1 MTPRER
7 FLSLLKNDILK
18 LDLAELNFGVYRI
31 LNARRDL
38 VLNFLDKELPE
49 LIEKQLGNLPGA
61 ATEDEEGRIYASLD
75 TFFHRYWD
83 DGDFILRP
91 RRGRDAAY
99 SVPYDGSDV
108 YFHWATKGSHY
119 VKSGEFL
126 KTYAFKPE
134 GAGGKV
140 RFEITAAQ
148 QEKDNVKG
156 AKRYFVPAGRAH
168 DGATAVFRFEYRPL
182 SEAETKAYDVKG
194 GKAKSK
200 NSGGENGNGDENSGG
215 QLAPSRVQDR
225 LLRAW
230 LEGADFKNAAVPGNL
245 RGAGFD
251 KHVARY
257 VRRQTSDFFVH
268 PRLGPF
274 LEGELDYFLKN
285 EFLQLWDRAT
295 PDALARERT
304 KFNIVREIGRRIIA
318 FLHQIEDFQ
327 ARLFEKRKFILKTD
341 WLVMASAL
349 AAREGGMALLEKAT
363 ANKQQVTE
371 WQRWVGESSP
381 RPLGEGPGVRAAGKA
396 LLSKFPHLPIHT
408 AHFDEAYTLAV
419 LGCFEDID
427 AELSGVLVHGE
438 NYAALRTIEA
448 EYKDRVLCAYID
460 PPYNTVA
467 SEILYKNEFKQSSW
481 LTLVQ
486 PRALAGCRLLTRT
499 GVLIV
504 AIDDFELV
512 NLCESLDVGLSTTHE
527 RDLVIVNHHPQGAG
541 GTNVSRT
548 HEYAVVISPS
558 KQATLKLPLKGSGKN
573 ERPFMRSGTGQNN
586 FRRWRSNSFYAIL
599 VDSTTKKVMGV
610 ETPPPKGAK
619 TYPIGKTSGGFERI
633 YPRGSDGSERVW
645 RKSYSSGK
653 KAAEEGKLISSEKF
667 VIYEEIDN
675 SGKRGPVGSNW
686 VDKRYNAGTYG
697 SNLLADLFGNGGS
710 FSYPKSLFTVQD
722 FVDAATYD
730 DDTSLV
736 LDFFGGSGTTAHAV
750 ISLNRIDGGQRQ
762 FVMVE
767 QGEYFDTV
775 LLPRTAKVICCPEW
789 ELGKP
794 KTSIAHDPEDED
806 HWSHRTLPLVKVQR
820 IERYEDSLDAL
831 ETRDEY
837 DARRAGM
844 QEMAGSDYT
853 LRYLLEEET
862 RGSALFAPTRLFEA
876 PFSAQLPVH
885 TPGGVKLVPIDL
897 AESTLAMLGL
907 RLTRVFGDTFEKR
920 RYRVMAARTRKDEMQ
935 LVLLRD
941 LAPAPEKKFWEREYR
956 WLAKTVEER
965 WGSKLSTYARVWYN
979 GDTLLLDGETGSSID
994 AEFARVMQERD
1005 PHAAA
1010 G

>member
-7 FLSLLKNDILK
+7 FLTLLKNDILK
-18 LDLAELNFGVYRI
+18 LDLAELNFGIYRI

-38 VLNFLDKELPE
+38 VLKFLDQELPE
-49 LIEKQLGNLPGA
+49 LIERQLASLPGTA
-61 ATEDEEGRIYASLD
+61 AEDEEARIYAALD

-126 KTYAFKPE
+126 KAYAFKPE
-134 GAGGKV
+134 GAGGEV
-140 RFEITAAQ
+140 RFEVIAAQ

-156 AKRYFVPAGRAH
+156 AKRFFVPASKAQ
-168 DGATAVFRFEYRPL
+168 DGAALVLQFEFRPL
-182 SEAETKAYDVKG
+182 TEAEAKKYDVKG
-194 GKAKSK
+194 STAKVK
-200 NSGGENGNGDENSGG
+200 GNGNGAENGNGNGEDNGGG
-215 QLAPSRVQDR
+215 QLAPSKVQDR

-230 LEGADFKNAAVPGNL
+230 LEGSDFKSAAVPAAL
-245 RGAGFD
+245 RGAAFE
-251 KHVARY
+251 KHVSRY
-257 VRRQTSDFFVH
+257 VRKQTSDFFVH
-268 PRLGPF
+268 PQLGPF

-295 PDALARERT
+295 PEALARERA
-304 KFNIVREIGRRIIA
+304 KFNIIRDIGKRIIA

-349 AAREGGMALLEKAT
+349 AAREGGKALVDKAASDKHQVAEWRRWVGDDSLSGKKLLEKY
-363 ANKQQVTE
+363 
-371 WQRWVGESSP
+371 
-381 RPLGEGPGVRAAGKA
+381 
-396 LLSKFPHLPIHT
+396 PHLPIHT
-408 AHFDEAYTLAV
+408 VHFDVGYTIAM

-427 AELSGVLVHGE
+427 AELGGVLVHGE

-448 EYKDRVLCAYID
+448 EYKERVLCTYID

-486 PRALAGCRLLTRT
+486 PRALAGLRLLTKA
-499 GVLIV
+499 GALII

-512 NLCESLDVGLSTTHE
+512 NLCESLDVDLSTSHE

-548 HEYAVVISPS
+548 HEYAVVISPN

-586 FRRWRSNSFYAIL
+586 FRQWRSNSFYAIL
-599 VDSTTKKVMGV
+599 VDSKTKKVMGV
-610 ETPPPKGAK
+610 EPPPAK
-619 TYPIGKTSGGFERI
+619 EEKKYPTGKTSAGLERI
-633 YPRGSDGSERVW
+633 YPLGANGSERVW
-645 RKSYSSGK
+645 RKSYGSGK
-653 KAAEEGKLISSEKF
+653 KAAEQGKLISSEKF

-675 SGKRGPVGSNW
+675 SGKRGPIGSNW
-686 VDKRYNAGTYG
+686 VDKRYNAGTHG
-697 SNLLADLFGNGGS
+697 SNLLADLFGSTGS
-710 FSYPKSLFTVQD
+710 FSYPKSLLTVQD

-730 DDTSLV
+730 DDTALI

-762 FVMVE
+762 FIMVE
-767 QGEYFDTV
+767 QGEYFDSV
-775 LLPRTAKVICCPEW
+775 LLPRTAKVICSPEW
-789 ELGKP
+789 EQGKP
-794 KTSIAHDPEDED
+794 KLSVAHGPEDED
-806 HWSHRTLPLVKVQR
+806 HWSNRTLPLVKVQR
-820 IERYEDSLDAL
+820 IEHYEDTLDAL

-837 DARRAGM
+837 DARRAGI

-862 RGSALFAPTRLFEA
+862 RGSALFAPNRLFEA

-885 TPGGVKLVPIDL
+885 TPSGVKLVPIDL

-907 RLTRVFGDTFEKR
+907 RLTRVFEETFEKR
-920 RYRVMAARTRKDEMQ
+920 RYRIMAARTRTDELH
-935 LVLLRD
+935 LVVLRD
-941 LAPAPEKKFWEREYR
+941 LSPAPKQDFWKREYQ
-956 WLAKTVEER
+956 WLVKTVEQR
-965 WGSKLSTYARVWYN
+965 WKTKLPAYARIWYN
-979 GDTLLLDGETGSSID
+979 GDTLLLGGETGSSID

-1005 PHAAA
+1005 PHAATT
-1010 G
+1010 

>member
-7 FLSLLKNDILK
+7 FLSLLKHDILK

-38 VLNFLDKELPE
+38 VLRFLDEELPAF
-49 LIEKQLGNLPGA
+49 IVNQLATLPGT
-61 ATEDEEGRIYASLD
+61 ATEDEEGRIYAALD

-83 DGDFILRP
+83 DGDFVLRP

-99 SVPYDGSDV
+99 SIPYDGSDV
-108 YFHWATKGSHY
+108 HFHWATKGSHY

-134 GAGGKV
+134 GAGGEV
-140 RFEITAAQ
+140 RFEVSVAQ

-156 AKRYFVPAGRAH
+156 AKRYFVPAGKAQ

-182 SEAETKAYDVKG
+182 TEAESKRYDTKG
-194 GKAKSK
+194 GKKK
-200 NSGGENGNGDENSGG
+200 GNGTENGNGENGGG
-215 QLAPSRVQDR
+215 QLAASKVQDH

-230 LEGADFKNAAVPGNL
+230 LDSNDFKNATVPTAL
-245 RGAGFD
+245 RGAAFD
-251 KHVARY
+251 KHVSRY
-257 VRRQTSDFFVH
+257 VRKQTSDFFVH
-268 PRLGPF
+268 PNLGPF

-285 EFLQLWDRAT
+285 EFLQLWDRVT
-295 PDALARERT
+295 PEALARERA
-304 KFNIVREIGRRIIA
+304 KFSIVREIGRRIIT

-327 ARLFEKRKFILKTD
+327 ARLFEKRKFILRTD

-349 AAREGGMALLEKAT
+349 AAREGGKALVEKA
-363 ANKQQVTE
+363 ASNKQQVAE
-371 WQRWVGESSP
+371 WRRWVGDSSP
-381 RPLGEGPGVRAAGKA
+381 LPAGEGSGVRAAGKA
-396 LLSKFPHLPIHT
+396 LLAKYPHLPIHT
-408 AHFDEAYTLAV
+408 AHFDEAFALGV
-419 LGCFEDID
+419 LGCFEDIE
-427 AELSGVLVHGE
+427 AELGGVLIHGE
-438 NYAALRTIEA
+438 NYAGLRTIEA
-448 EYKDRVLCAYID
+448 EYKERVLCTYID

-486 PRALAGCRLLTRT
+486 PRALAGRRLLTKN

-512 NLCESLDVGLSTTHE
+512 NLCESLDVDLSTTHD
-527 RDLVIVNHHPQGAG
+527 RDLIIVNHHPQGAG
-541 GTNVSRT
+541 GANVSRT
-548 HEYAVVISPS
+548 HEYAVVISPA
-558 KQATLKLPLKGSGKN
+558 KQATLRLPLKGSGKN
-573 ERPFMRSGTGQNN
+573 DRPFMRSGTGQNN

-599 VDSTTKKVMGV
+599 IDPRTKKVMGV
-610 ETPPPKGAK
+610 EPPPAKEAK
-619 TYPIGKTSGGFERI
+619 TYPTAKTSAGYARI
-633 YPRGSDGSERVW
+633 YPRGADGSERVW
-645 RKSYSSGK
+645 RKSYESGK
-653 KAAEEGKLISSEKF
+653 KAAGQGKLVSSEKF
-667 VIYEEIDN
+667 VVYEEIDN

-697 SNLLADLFGNGGS
+697 SNLLADLFGSGGL
-710 FSYPKSLFTVQD
+710 FSYPKSLLTVQD

-730 DDTSLV
+730 DDTALV

-750 ISLNRIDGGQRQ
+750 MSLNRMDGGQRQ
-762 FVMVE
+762 FIMVE

-789 ELGKP
+789 EQGKP
-794 KTSIAHDPEDED
+794 DAHVLHNPEDDD
-806 HWSHRTLPLVKVQR
+806 HWSRRTLPLVKVQR

-831 ETRDEY
+831 ESRDEY

-844 QEMAGSDYT
+844 QEMAGADYT

-862 RGSALFAPTRLFEA
+862 RGSALFAPGRLFEA

-897 AESTLAMLGL
+897 AESALAMLGL
-907 RLTRVFGDTFEKR
+907 RLVRVFEDQFEKR
-920 RYRVMAARTRKDEMQ
+920 RYRVMAARNRTEELQ
-935 LVLLRD
+935 LVVLRD
-941 LAPAPEKKFWEREYR
+941 LTPAPEKKFWEREYR
-956 WLAKTVEER
+956 WLAKLIESR
-965 WGSKLSTYARVWYN
+965 WGVKLGDYARIWHN
-979 GDTLLLDGETGSSID
+979 GDMLFLGGEPGASLD